1 MPNFYRRTKA
11 KERTT
16 NTGFKKQF
24 NAGDRKGFYA
34 NRTDDRGRDHCCS
47 GSHRGSPVPELH
59 GPGAGYRGSNLGE
72 FGQDRDRQFQDNN
85 GTWPTNNSDAGIEEP
100 ADITGTYVSSV
111 TVNSNEIAIVF
122 NSGVHSGNTITL
134 TAADQ
139 GGSISWVC
147 EATVIPGS
155 QLPSNCYG
163 SDETAP

>member
-1 MPNFYRRTKA
+1 MP
-11 KERTT
+11 EIE
-16 NTGFKKQF
+16 
-24 NAGDRKGFYA
+24 KGFTLIELMIVVA
-34 NRTDDRGRDHCCS
+34 IIAVLAAIAVAPS
-47 GSHRGSPVPELH
+47 GIYTARAQATEGLTLASSAKTGIVE
-59 GPGAGYRGSNLGE
+59 
-72 FGQDRDRQFQDNN
+72 FQDNN

-111 TVNSNEIAIVF
+111 TVNLDEIAIVF